1 MVGRKSNRTKYNF
14 NLPKRAP
21 APYGYAND
29 DTLESWEFQNNTS
42 NLLLFKSD
50 YFDPTTYVDDEG
62 NVLPNWRKDFEARFP
77 SDEWL
82 NKDIMQEFV
91 SFVVSTDRAQATG
104 NALPSSVTYDD
115 VTYTTDTADY
125 RLAKF
130 KAEFPTYAELDTF
143 IFYYIFTELFL
154 MVDSRAKNLFIGFN
168 GSNVTATGRVARR
181 KATAQPYDMDTA
193 NGTNNEGSL
202 VFGYSLED
210 TDHMTGGADIFNGQQ
225 SVLWNNI
232 RDSYNAEIIR
242 MYQTLRSNG
251 ILSYSTVEQR
261 YEEHQS
267 KWSEAIWMED
277 AMFKYIDPL
286 INPDAGKEPTAVYL
300 PMMQG
305 SKEEQRKWW
314 LINRFR
320 YMDSKWNAGE
330 ALSQVIQLR
339 GYAKANITVT
349 PYADIYPTVKY
360 GSYLVSERGEHDQ
373 PTTLVCPI
381 DELND
386 TEIYVYSAP
395 QLASVGDLSP
405 LKVGFADF
413 SMATRLQSIKI
424 GDSSS
429 SYSNTNLYGLSL
441 GSNALLKTLDVR
453 NCSGLGDTTMEGHT
467 QTTVDLSGC
476 SIIEEV
482 YFGGTKITGVSL
494 PNGGVLRVLS
504 LPKTITS
511 LIVRN
516 QGAITTFKV
525 EDDDY
530 SNITTLRIENCSS
543 AIPMME
549 ILSEIPANSRVR
561 LIGFTITASSTN
573 DVEDFYDYL
582 DTMRGLDENGNN
594 VDTAQVQGVITGL
607 GTITGTWL
615 AEMNARY
622 PYITI
627 EYEHITSKLYYYNGT
642 TLFYTEDIVDGGNG
656 VYTGTPTKA
665 QDAQYT
671 YTFAGW
677 SKDTDDNTVDADART
692 AVVAD
697 RNVYACYTSTV
708 RTYTVT
714 WVNNGTTIETDN
726 NVPYGTVPHYDGA
739 TPTKDGQTSIGW
751 SPDPTVPIT
760 GNTTFTAQYLPVY
773 TVTFK
778 NDTGTTTLD
787 TQNVVQG
794 QTATYGGTTPTS
806 SEDASL
812 AFLGWATSANAH
824 SADAVLTNI
833 QASMTVYAAFES
845 AVVVEEITDS
855 WDTIITNIDNGT
867 YSTRYKIGNYK
878 PLDLGTEG
886 TINMQIVAMDADELA
901 SGGTA
906 PLTFIGMELLKSSVQ
921 VECAESP
928 YYWGNSTMRSHLTT
942 NVLPLINSTVSAR
955 IQTVKK
961 YSIGY
966 LSGSRNVDTTYD
978 KLWVP
983 SIYEVG
989 LPTYRDPSSPETSL
1003 SEGIGVTYD
1012 SIFKADSD
1020 RQKHIIDTTSNI
1032 RWGVRSMSSN
1042 GSKGDTSIAVTGT
1055 SVTTGHFYLTWV
1067 CLGFCL
1073 GYEPETIEDDWSTIL
1088 ANTNPSASYSIGDT
1102 KYVDFGTYG
1111 KQLMEI
1117 VAFNEDDKADGTGKA
1132 KITWLS
1138 KKIVT
1143 AHAMN
1148 ATATTVGG
1156 YDDSNMKSWII
1167 SDVLPQLQNN
1177 IRSAIV
1183 PVTKISGTYENGA
1196 TVINGQTATE
1206 SLWIPSEYEM
1216 YGTTTWENTGARYS
1230 KFDTNAKRIKYNSS
1244 GSANFWWLRSVY
1256 STSHFRCVSSSGSAS
1271 LSTAYNT
1278 NGVVLGFCT

>member
-29 DTLESWEFQNNTS
+29 NTLESWEFQNNTS

-91 SFVVSTDRAQATG
+91 SFVVSTDREQATG
-104 NALPSSVTYDD
+104 NALPGSVTYDD

-232 RDSYNAEIIR
+232 RDSYNAEIVR

-251 ILSYSTVEQR
+251 ILSYNTVEQR

-424 GDSSS
+424 GDASA

-441 GSNALLKTLDVR
+441 GSNVLLKTLDVR

-516 QGAITTFKV
+516 QGAITMFKV

-561 LIGFTITASSTN
+561 LIGFTITASSTD
-573 DVEDFYDYL
+573 DVVDFYDYL

-594 VDTAQVQGVITGL
+594 VDTAQVQGTITGL
-607 GTITGTWL
+607 GTITGSWL

-627 EYEHITSKLYYYNGT
+627 EYEHITSKLYYYNGS
-642 TLFYTEDIVDGGNG
+642 TLFYTENISDGGNG
-656 VYTGTPTKA
+656 TYSGTPTKA

-677 SKDTDDNTVDADART
+677 SKDENDNIVDANAQT
-692 AVVAD
+692 NVTAD
-697 RNVYACYTSTV
+697 RNVYACYTGTL
-708 RTYTVT
+708 RGYTIT
-714 WVNNGTTIETDN
+714 WVNADSTVLETDT
-726 NVPYGTVPHYDGA
+726 NVLYGTMPTYNGA
-739 TPTKDGQTSIGW
+739 IPTYQGETATGW
-751 SPDPTVPIT
+751 SPEVTTVTGDMTYTALYIPI
-760 GNTTFTAQYLPVY
+760 YI
-773 TVTFK
+773 VTFK
-778 NDTGTTTLD
+778 DDTGNTTLD
-787 TQNVVQG
+787 TQNVEQG
-794 QTATYGGTTPTS
+794 DEAIYGGTTPVS
-806 SEDASL
+806 SQDVSLVWLGWSTTTNSSITDAS
-812 AFLGWATSANAH
+812 
-824 SADAVLTNI
+824 LTNI
-833 QASMTVYAAFES
+833 QSDMTVYAAF
-845 AVVVEEITDS
+845 
-855 WDTIITNIDNGT
+855 G
-867 YSTRYKIGNYK
+867 
-878 PLDLGTEG
+878 
-886 TINMQIVAMDADELA
+886 VA
-901 SGGTA
+901 
-906 PLTFIGMELLKSSVQ
+906 
-921 VECAESP
+921 
-928 YYWGNSTMRSHLTT
+928 
-942 NVLPLINSTVSAR
+942 
-955 IQTVKK
+955 
-961 YSIGY
+961 
-966 LSGSRNVDTTYD
+966 
-978 KLWVP
+978 
-983 SIYEVG
+983 
-989 LPTYRDPSSPETSL
+989 
-1003 SEGIGVTYD
+1003 
-1012 SIFKADSD
+1012 
-1020 RQKHIIDTTSNI
+1020 
-1032 RWGVRSMSSN
+1032 
-1042 GSKGDTSIAVTGT
+1042 
-1055 SVTTGHFYLTWV
+1055 
-1067 CLGFCL
+1067 
-1073 GYEPETIEDDWSTIL
+1073 ETIVDGWSTIL
-1088 ANTNPSASYSIGDT
+1088 ANENPSATYSIGDT

-1138 KKIVT
+1138 KRIIAVHRMNSTDIGVT
-1143 AHAMN
+1143 
-1148 ATATTVGG
+1148 GG
-1156 YDDSNMKSWII
+1156 YNASELRSWIN
-1167 SDVLPQLQNN
+1167 SSVLPQLQSDVRNE
-1177 IRSAIV
+1177 II
-1183 PVTKISGTYENGA
+1183 PVVKVSCIFENGA
-1196 TVINGQTATE
+1196 KVVNGQTSTE
-1206 SLWIPSEYEM
+1206 SLWVPSSHEVT
-1216 YGTTTWENTGARYS
+1216 GRTDTENTGALYS
-1230 KFDTNAKRIKYNSS
+1230 KFDTAAKRIKYDASLVAQRWWTRSVQNGGQYTIITSS
-1244 GSANFWWLRSVY
+1244 GDEYGIEWS
-1256 STSHFRCVSSSGSAS
+1256 
-1271 LSTAYNT
+1271 YNEYT
-1278 NGVVLGFCT
+1278 GVVLGFCT